1 MAVIV
6 RDQLIE
12 ILADGRFHSGEQL
25 GARLGISRTAVWKQL
40 RKLESMGL
48 GLEKRH
54 GIGYRIAE
62 GTELLAIE
70 SIERGFLVSTRRAI
84 KHIELFATIDSTN
97 TYARDRATE
106 QSCGGL
112 LVLAE
117 QQTAGRGRRGK
128 TWVSPFASHLAM
140 SLVWDFE
147 HGARALEGLSLA
159 VGVAVRRALRAQG
172 VDKVELKWPNDVYS
186 GGKKMAGI
194 LLEMIGDPTGNCS
207 VVVGVGINYR
217 LCDGNAQSIDQP
229 WTDVASEAASCPSRN
244 VLCSALVDH
253 ITAVLGGF
261 AEHGFAPYRQEWQ
274 DADAYYGRQ
283 CILSTVRESTSGKV
297 VGVDDRG
304 ALLLELSDGV
314 QQTFIGGELS
324 LRLVP

>member
-1 MAVIV
+1 MAVMV

-25 GARLGISRTAVWKQL
+25 GERLSISRTAVWKQL

-54 GIGYRIAE
+54 GVGYRIAE

-70 SIERGFLVSTRRAI
+70 TIERGFVASTRRAI
-84 KHIELFATIDSTN
+84 KHIELFASIDSTN
-97 TYARDRATE
+97 SYARERATE
-106 QSCGGL
+106 KSCGGL

-128 TWVSPFASHLAM
+128 TWVSPFASHLAI

-172 VDKVELKWPNDVYS
+172 VDEVELKWPNDIYS
-186 GGKKMAGI
+186 SGKKMAGI

-217 LCDGNAQSIDQP
+217 LCDRNAQSIDQP
-229 WTDVASEAASCPSRN
+229 WTDVASESVFCPSRN
-244 VLCSALVDH
+244 PLLR
-253 ITAVLGGF
+253 GF
-261 AEHGFAPYRQEWQ
+261 AEHGFTPYRQEWQ
-274 DADAYYGRQ
+274 GADAYYGRL
-283 CILSTVRESTSGKV
+283 CTLSTLRESTTGKV

-304 ALLLELSDGV
+304 ALLLELSDGR

>member
-1 MAVIV
+1 MAVMA

-25 GARLGISRTAVWKQL
+25 GARLGMSRTAVWKQL

-54 GIGYRIAE
+54 GVGYRIAE

-70 SIERGFLVSTRRAI
+70 IIERGFLASTRQAI
-84 KHIELFATIDSTN
+84 NHIELFTSIDSTN
-97 TYARDRATE
+97 TYARERATE
-106 QSCGGL
+106 KPCGGL

-117 QQTAGRGRRGK
+117 QQTHGRGRRGK

-147 HGARALEGLSLA
+147 LGARALEGLSLA

-172 VDKVELKWPNDVYS
+172 VDEVELKWPNDIYS

-194 LLEMIGDPTGNCS
+194 LLEMIGDPTGSCS
-207 VVVGVGINYR
+207 VVVGVGVNYR
-217 LCDGNAQSIDQP
+217 LCDGNARSIDQP
-229 WTDVASEAASCPSRN
+229 WTDVASEAALCPSRN
-244 VLCSALVDH
+244 ALCSALVDC
-253 ITAVLGGF
+253 IAAVMGGF
-261 AEHGFAPYRQEWQ
+261 AVHGFAPYRQEWQ
-274 DADAYYGRQ
+274 NADAYYGQ
-283 CILSTVRESTSGKV
+283 HCTLSTVRGSTAGKV

-304 ALLLELSDGV
+304 ALLLELSDGR

-324 LRLVP
+324 LRLMP